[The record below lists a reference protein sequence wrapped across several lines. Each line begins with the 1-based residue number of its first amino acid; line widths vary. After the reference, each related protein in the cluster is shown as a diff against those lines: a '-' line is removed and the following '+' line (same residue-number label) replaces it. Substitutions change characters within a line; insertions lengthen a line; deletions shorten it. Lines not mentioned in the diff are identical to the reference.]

1 MTLSFL
7 SSHYIQSARFGALSP
22 YVESYITLVLNKG
35 YKPATIVSQL
45 RLIARLNRWLLRTDY
60 DLGRLDELVLE
71 QFQRCEQKKRRTPS
85 AGARVTLQRFLAVLR
100 DARVAPPAQECSVPP
115 TAVECLAER
124 FRRHLLDD
132 QGLAESTVV
141 NYTWHV
147 QKFLNGRFSSGGLSL
162 SSLQAQDAITFIRH
176 TAHDHSTR
184 HAQLLVA
191 GLRSFFRFLRYQGE
205 IETDLA
211 PALPT
216 VANWPLSNLPKYIS
230 AEAVQ
235 RVLDECDRETAIGR
249 RNYAVLLLLA
259 RLGMRGGEV
268 VRLNLEDID
277 WHNARIIIRAS
288 KGPAWTQLPL
298 TAEVGDAIARYLRH
312 DRPRC
317 DCRRCLFAPELPHI
331 ALSHTRA
338 ITSLVRRCTTFAKPT
353 VAVLNAL
360 INYQGKNASRFLFPS
375 TRGGRLSADAAQHLV
390 SKHARVAQK
399 ICPSIT
405 NKNVSPHVLR
415 HTAAMELLEAF
426 RGNDQPDDYL
436 DTVGTFIPAV
446 AKLAFVGFLKDWIA
460 LEIGAG

>member
-1 MTLSFL
+1 MDLAPVHADGMTLSFL
-7 SSHYIQSARFGALSP
+7 SSHCIQSARFGALSP
-22 YVESYITLVLNKG
+22 YIEPYITLVLNKG
-35 YKPATIVSQL
+35 YKPATIVGQL
-45 RLIARLNRWLLRTDY
+45 RLIARLNRWLLRMDY
-60 DLGRLDELVLE
+60 DLGRLDERVLE
-71 QFQRCEQKKRRTPS
+71 HFQKCEQKRRRTPS

-100 DARVAPPAQECSVPP
+100 DARVAPPAQESSVPP

-124 FRRHLLDD
+124 FRRHLLDN

-147 QKFLNGRFSSGGLSL
+147 QKFLNKRFSSGGLSL

-184 HAQLLVA
+184 HVQLLVA

-235 RVLDECDRETAIGR
+235 RVLDECNRETAIGR

-277 WHNARIIIRAS
+277 WHNARVIIRAS

-317 DCRRCLFAPELPHI
+317 DCRRVFVRARAPHI
-331 ALSHTRA
+331 ALSHTAA
-338 ITSLVRRCTTFAKPT
+338 ITSLVRRALGKAGIESARKGAHLFRHSLATDMLRRGAS
-353 VAVLNAL
+353 LNEIGEL
-360 INYQGKNASRFLFPS
+360 
-375 TRGGRLSADAAQHLV
+375 
-390 SKHARVAQK
+390 
-399 ICPSIT
+399 
-405 NKNVSPHVLR
+405 LR
-415 HTAAMELLEAF
+415 HQSPNSTAVYAKVELAAL
-426 RGNDQPDDYL
+426 RQ
-436 DTVGTFIPAV
+436 
-446 AKLAFVGFLKDWIA
+446 LAPSWPG
-460 LEIGAG
+460 GAH